1 VAGAFVIRQDVGTPN
16 ILDAMPPID
25 SPAHP
30 PPRLRQLRLVVNAQA
45 VQVDLPSDTLLV
57 ELLRDHLHLRGTKLA
72 CNQAACGACT
82 VLVDGAPVFACHT
95 LAAQCEGAVVQTV
108 EGLADGPCLH
118 PLQQAF
124 IDHDALQCG
133 FCTPGMLMAL
143 KGALDAGV
151 ASDRDSFA
159 RAIAGNTCRCGAYEH
174 ILEAALDVASG
185 RS

>member
-1 VAGAFVIRQDVGTPN
+1 MLSNHMSSSHR
-16 ILDAMPPID
+16 
-25 SPAHP
+25 
-30 PPRLRQLRLVVNAQA
+30 RLTLWVNAQA
-45 VQVDLPSDTLLV
+45 VDIVVPAITSLAQ
-57 ELLRDHLHLRGTKLA
+57 LLRDDLQLLGTKIA

-95 LAAQCEGAVVQTV
+95 LAVQCQDTQEQTV
-108 EGLADGPCLH
+108 EGLATSAGLH

-151 ASDRDSFA
+151 PPERGALA
-159 RAIAGNTCRCGAYEH
+159 QAISGNTCRCGAYDH
-174 ILEAALDVASG
+174 ILQAALDVASSY
-185 RS
+185 R